1 MRRARLQRRRE
12 TQVGTRHF
20 KTIDSFV
27 IELCSL
33 RRVKRRSNPERGET
47 PDCFAEPVIGTRAR
61 IAATQ
66 CARAV
71 HRCVPRENRGRRE
84 SRALAAPAASRAVKG
99 STRVS
104 HHRFNRNIRPS
115 PRNGVNGLLR
125 ALPGV
130 RDFLVTVACRRLS
143 TSQGAP
149 GPHAFAVRC
158 QHHSSNLTWA
168 RVHRIPPR
176 VRDDAYAP
184 PVEARRREENM
195 SF

>member
-1 MRRARLQRRRE
+1 MCP
-12 TQVGTRHF
+12 
-20 KTIDSFV
+20 S
-27 IELCSL
+27 
-33 RRVKRRSNPERGET
+33 
-47 PDCFAEPVIGTRAR
+47 
-61 IAATQ
+61 
-66 CARAV
+66 
-71 HRCVPRENRGRRE
+71 ENRGRRE

-115 PRNGVNGLLR
+115 LRNGVNGLLR

-130 RDFLVTVACRRLS
+130 RDLLVTVACRRLS

-149 GPHAFAVRC
+149 GPHAFAITAANVIRRIDVG
-158 QHHSSNLTWA
+158 

-184 PVEARRREENM
+184 PVEARRRGRKHEFLKNGSKLFFAKGLDRNSQSSLVGQISLAKRLNSWRASPVQCFWPSHVAELGSAINLQWPAACRM
-195 SF
+195 L